1 MAMAEQS
8 TVYSRIPEMRGTIK
22 LTARFT
28 QPQDKEEVP
37 PPTRLRA
44 STTTTNKT
52 DAFWCSSTVAAAL
65 AIVLFSPSLDFGR
78 EWPDRSEEGEREARC
93 LLRD

>member
-1 MAMAEQS
+1 MFHPA
-8 TVYSRIPEMRGTIK
+8 
-22 LTARFT
+22 
-28 QPQDKEEVP
+28 
-37 PPTRLRA
+37 TRLRA

-78 EWPDRSEEGEREARC
+78 EWPDRSEEGERERRVAFSEIELAAVTGGRG
-93 LLRD
+93 